1 MAPAH
6 SVGPTGQVSTI
17 SASAL
22 PSRDT
27 TRPTSYE
34 SAIILVYPRTLV
46 PGVLDQGLQTPYDE
60 GQTAVHYLRYRR
72 TAGLVDSQIVGTAPR
87 TTR

>member
-1 MAPAH
+1 MRAR
-6 SVGPTGQVSTI
+6 SYSYI
-17 SASAL
+17 RAL
-22 PSRDT
+22 WCP
-27 TRPTSYE
+27 
-34 SAIILVYPRTLV
+34 VYWIK
-46 PGVLDQGLQTPYDE
+46 GLQTPYDE